1 METMKEFLMQF
12 KGLAMEMPSI
22 TFRDVIDIM
31 VVAFLIYKLIIWIK
45 TTRAWTLFKGIL
57 LILILAAIAYF
68 LQLNTVIWIFMN
80 TISVGIIAIVIVFQP
95 ELRRALEKLGTSYSV
110 TNMFSAED
118 TQKQYTALSLE
129 VVDEIVDATKQMSQK
144 KTGALIVLEEKVK
157 LGEYEETGISVDSKV
172 KSEMLMN
179 IFEKNTPLH
188 DGAVI
193 IKNNRISSATCYL
206 PLSADC
212 KISKK
217 LGTRHRAAVGIT
229 EVSDCVVVIISE
241 ETGAI
246 SLVKNGEMT
255 YDIQRESLRN
265 QLINELKNVPFN
277 PLKKFGIW
285 KGKKN
290 NEENCNI
297 EGDDKS

>member
-1 METMKEFLMQF
+1 MKEFLMQF

>member
-1 METMKEFLMQF
+1 
-12 KGLAMEMPSI
+12 MEMPRI
-22 TFRDVIDIM
+22 TFRDVIDIV
-31 VVAFLIYKLIIWIK
+31 VVAFLIYKLMIWIK

-57 LILILAAIAYF
+57 LIFILAAIAYF
-68 LQLNTVIWIFMN
+68 LQLNTVMWIFMN

-110 TNMFSAED
+110 TNMFSADD
-118 TQKQYTALSLE
+118 TDKKYTALSLE
-129 VVDEIVDATKQMSQK
+129 VVDEIVDAAKQMSQK

-157 LGEYEETGISVDSKV
+157 LEEYEETGISVDSKV

-206 PLSADC
+206 PLSSDC
-212 KISKK
+212 NISKK
-217 LGTRHRAAVGIT
+217 LGTRHRAALGIT

-246 SLVKNGEMT
+246 SLVKNGEMI

-265 QLINELKNVPFN
+265 QLITELKNVPFN
-277 PLKKFGIW
+277 PFKNFGMW
-285 KGKKN
+285 KGKQEHKQS
-290 NEENCNI
+290 CDM